1 MKIGIIGAGNIGAT
15 LARKLVGKGHD
26 VKISNSKGPD
36 SIRELARD
44 VGAKAV
50 SREEAV
56 QDVEVIVLSIPF
68 ARYPDVAR
76 LFNDVPNATVVID
89 TSNYYPF
96 RDGTIADV
104 DGGKPESVWIAEQIG
119 RPVVKA
125 WNAVLSVT
133 LAEKGQP
140 SAASGRIAVPIAG
153 DDPQAKAIAAKL
165 VDATGF
171 DPVDAGSLSESWR
184 QQPGT
189 PAYCTELTIS
199 ELNAA
204 LASADKARA
213 PENRE
218 ALIRQFIEAGDNLTH
233 ADVVSRNRAGAV

>member
-15 LARKLVGKGHD
+15 LARKLVVSGHD

-36 SIRELARD
+36 TIRDLASD
-44 VGAKAV
+44 AGAKAV
-50 SREEAV
+50 SKKEAV

-68 ARYPDVAR
+68 AKYPDVAT
-76 LFNDVPNATVVID
+76 LFNNVPEATVVID

-96 RDGTIADV
+96 RDGAIADF
-104 DGGKPESVWIAEQIG
+104 DGGKPESVWISEQIG

-125 WNAVLSVT
+125 WNAVLAVT
-133 LAEKGQP
+133 LAEKGQ
-140 SAASGRIAVPIAG
+140 SSGASGRIAVPVAG
-153 DDPQAKAIAAKL
+153 DDPEAKAVAAKL

-171 DPVDAGSLSESWR
+171 DPVDSGGLSSSWR

-199 ELNAA
+199 ELKAA
-204 LASADKARA
+204 LQSADKARA

-218 ALIRQFIEAGDNLTH
+218 ALIQQFMEAGDNLTH
-233 ADVVSRNRAGAV
+233 DDVVARNRAGTT